1 MAETS
6 ADRKALNAA
15 SRNERLS
22 GLLSRVALKDQSA
35 FAALYEQTSP
45 HLFGVAV
52 RIVREAPA
60 AEELLQDAFVSIW
73 HHADSYEASRSQP
86 FTWLNTI
93 VRNRCLDWLRRRELL
108 TVPLGTE
115 DDEGGG
121 FEPPTGDPTPEEMLL
136 SGADAHAVRQCVE
149 TLDAGPRQAIALAF
163 YQGMSHTELAKHL
176 RQPLGTV
183 KSWVR
188 RGLEKLKRCLDHAG
202 FARD

>member
-1 MAETS
+1 MAEAS
-6 ADRKALNAA
+6 ARNAPHVA

-22 GLLSRVALKDQSA
+22 ALLARVALKDQTA

-52 RIVREAPA
+52 RIVREAPT
-60 AEELLQDAFVSIW
+60 AEELLQEAFVSIW
-73 HHADSYEASRSQP
+73 HHAASFDASRSQP

-93 VRNRCLDWLRRRELL
+93 VRNRCLDWLRRRELS
-108 TVPLGTE
+108 TVPLAND

-121 FEPPTGDPTPEEMLL
+121 FEPAAGDPTPEDMLL
-136 SGADAHAVRQCVE
+136 SGADAHAVRECVE

-163 YQGMSHTELAKHL
+163 YQGMSHAELAAHL
-176 RQPLGTV
+176 AQPLGTV
-183 KSWVR
+183 KSWIR

-202 FARD
+202 FARN